1 MAREKYTLGGVI
13 NHVCKGITALLEKIM
28 VKQNLSESLQQ
39 EAQKLILLENEA
51 AVEVTAQEVTE
62 QNVLATEQLLKPHDA
77 AMSSS
82 KDLETTVEKL
92 KQTLEEYQNKE
103 KTLQKQIVDLQSNLY
118 EKQVLTERL
127 TKELHEAKQTALQ
140 LAESNSQLIQQSK
153 SHIPLKEDKSAI
165 PKKESAIQVK
175 EKYNPVGYKKS
186 HRVPEQLLQRQKEGD
201 NFADNTWLYD

>member
-1 MAREKYTLGGVI
+1 
-13 NHVCKGITALLEKIM
+13 M

-62 QNVLATEQLLKPHDA
+62 QNVLATEQLLKPND

-153 SHIPLKEDKSAI
+153 SHIPLKQDKSAI

-186 HRVPEQLLQRQKEGD
+186 HRSPEHLPERQKQND
-201 NFADNTWLYD
+201 DFTDKTWLYD

>member
-13 NHVCKGITALLEKIM
+13 NHFCKRITALLEKIM

-39 EAQKLILLENEA
+39 EAQKLILLENEP

-62 QNVLATEQLLKPHDA
+62 QNLLATEQLLKPND

-92 KQTLEEYQNKE
+92 KQTLEEYQTKE